1 MKHPFKEF
9 FSGLIA
15 QGIGTLQGSPGTYVT
30 MPLSELIDALALFE
44 ALKSE
49 QEHWVEVCLDF
60 AAYDSLALTFFTQG
74 EEIKEEVDEGAPLT
88 VALTFEERE
97 GSGE

>member
-1 MKHPFKEF
+1 MKNHFKEF

-15 QGIGTLQGSPGTYVT
+15 CAVGTTQGPTDPQDRTPGTYVV

-44 ALKSE
+44 AQKSE
-49 QEHWVEVCLDF
+49 EEHLVEVCLDF

-74 EEIKEEVDEGAPLT
+74 EEIKEED
-88 VALTFEERE
+88 
-97 GSGE
+97 SK